1 MALDWNKEVSFS
13 SIIAAV
19 QGKNKKDDNASS
31 AYPTKT
37 TMNLYQV
44 QSKTTSLASLVIII
58 VVAVVG
64 LGVLLKFGV
73 LDPLGTLNQKQSELA
88 SQQELLMAVSS
99 SGSGYSETARLYT
112 GYLTALG
119 SGDVTATD
127 VLNLI
132 EQNVKNVAKVSVIS
146 YASDIVSI
154 TVNDVNLETIGHL
167 AQQLESQD
175 KVVQVNVMNA
185 KNKTAANNTAEA
197 TIVITFESSEK
208 EE

>member
-44 QSKTTSLASLVIII
+44 QSKTTSLASLVIIV

-88 SQQELLMAVSS
+88 AQQELLMTVSS
-99 SGSGYSETARLYT
+99 SGSGYAETEQLYL

-127 VLNLI
+127 VLDLI
-132 EQNVKNVAKVSVIS
+132 EKNVKSVAKVSVIS